1 MSVTPVR
8 TDPGLHYSQE
18 VYMMETMQHNAEH
31 KQTHTHTQTHI
42 CISGQHIFF
51 TVEDKT
57 VGSILCGYSILRR
70 HEAASMILHI
80 AESHLNQMKL

>member
-31 KQTHTHTQTHI
+31 KQTHTHTR
-42 CISGQHIFF
+42 ISGQHIFF

-70 HEAASMILHI
+70 HEAASMILY
-80 AESHLNQMKL
+80 NR

>member
-1 MSVTPVR
+1 MSVMPVR

-31 KQTHTHTQTHI
+31 KQTHTHTNTHMYI
-42 CISGQHIFF
+42 RTAHFF

-70 HEAASMILHI
+70 HEAASMILYI